1 MQSIL
6 IRVVLPGT
14 PLFTTVSIYVRGKY
28 QQQFGTTPCDPHIFL
43 IATLNEAIIGTVGI
57 EFPDLNGLLPCE
69 KLYIFERIRL
79 PVPAN
84 SANSVQFGRW
94 TSENPTASFAIAY
107 EVSRYA
113 YTCGKEYAWM
123 EQRKPTNIV
132 LSKKGIVSHHLSDAK
147 LILENVAP
155 LDLSFYTDPPGL
167 YIMSLL
173 QATTALAPEINAL
186 VESKAVIFEHTPR

>member
-1 MQSIL
+1 
-6 IRVVLPGT
+6 
-14 PLFTTVSIYVRGKY
+14 
-28 QQQFGTTPCDPHIFL
+28 
-43 IATLNEAIIGTVGI
+43 
-57 EFPDLNGLLPCE
+57 
-69 KLYIFERIRL
+69 
-79 PVPAN
+79 
-84 SANSVQFGRW
+84 
-94 TSENPTASFAIAY
+94 
-107 EVSRYA
+107 
-113 YTCGKEYAWM
+113 M

-132 LSKKGIVSHHLSDAK
+132 LSKKGIFSHHLSDAK